1 MKIAILSLATLAS
14 LAMAAPAAAPVA
26 APTPDASFDGNSKC
40 EISAFRPSWT
50 KISECCLKNMGGSD
64 FDKEKNHLKCRL
76 PIGNEGLMRKCV
88 KDLGFASVVECDY

>member
-1 MKIAILSLATLAS
+1 MKAAILSLATLAS
-14 LAMAAPAAAPVA
+14 LALAAPAAPVHDA
-26 APTPDASFDGNSKC
+26 AFDGNSKC

-50 KISECCLKNMGGSD
+50 KINECCLKNMGGSD
-64 FDKEKNHLKCRL
+64 FDKEKNHLNCRL